1 MVSVEYVYKC
11 FDVLCMSDI
20 SGDQFCNAIIHGE
33 LTSDGQ
39 PLRMHTTSANSTHP
53 AIISCWIKYLDSSST
68 ARYNPVLRL
77 LMTKREIY
85 EIFPAMPADSKD
97 LYKIDLDYVQP
108 GSYYNLSFEYTIH
121 MYDERMDYT
130 VATCG
135 IIYHSSTANQT
146 ECWSPTFTLI
156 KYDSIMDSS
165 TTEDEIITSVPP
177 DIATTEGTTVT
188 DKATT
193 TTGSNGDTTTRESRQ
208 TSDESK
214 IPPTTRTIPATPSPP
229 TATLASVSLLSGFGT
244 GTSVLVLLVI
254 ILVLVIGILWTK
266 LRTTSADMKILQ
278 ATCDQLSTRANE
290 KALEG
295 EQPDDENPVQNTN

>member
-1 MVSVEYVYKC
+1 MVNVEYVYKC

-39 PLRMHTTSANSTHP
+39 PLWMHTTAANSTHP
-53 AIISCWIKYLDSSST
+53 ATISCWIKYLDSSPS

-85 EIFPAMPADSKD
+85 DTFPTMPADSKD
-97 LYKIDLDYVQP
+97 LYKIDLDYIQQ
-108 GSYYNLSFEYTIH
+108 GSYYNRSFEYTIY

-135 IIYHSSTANQT
+135 IRYHSSTANHT

-165 TTEDEIITSVPP
+165 TTEDET

-193 TTGSNGDTTTRESRQ
+193 TTGSNGHTTTGESRQ

-266 LRTTSADMKILQ
+266 LRTTSADMRILQ